1 MNNMPMHYNQT
12 RNQLLIV
19 YLRKKRL
26 IKGLENNGG
35 TNTEWVKIESKE
47 KIKKKINPKKKKSTI
62 RDMCASR

>member
-35 TNTEWVKIESKE
+35 TNTEWEKIESRE
-47 KIKKKINPKKKKSTI
+47 KTKKKINPKKTKYTI
-62 RDMCASR
+62 RNMCASR